1 MFLAHKFTSWVE
13 FSKVGSSQSHE
24 ASAAQPVWGICFQDG
39 SLTWLSSWWGYQLG
53 VHLGLL
59 ARGHSLGLIGLPH
72 SMTAEFQKQALKEAQ
87 MEAARVLINQ
97 PKKSQNIPLQHSMI
111 KQIPKAS
118 PDLRGEMPSFSRR
131 RSKIICTHC

>member
-1 MFLAHKFTSWVE
+1 MVLAQKFTSWVE
-13 FSKVGSSQSHE
+13 FSKVGSSRSHE
-24 ASAAQPVWGICFQDG
+24 ASAAQLVWGIRFQDG
-39 SLTWLSSWWGYQLG
+39 SLTWLSSWWGYQLA

-59 ARGHSLGLIGLPH
+59 ARGHSLGLTGLPH

-111 KQIPKAS
+111 KQISKAS
-118 PDLRGEMPSFSRR
+118 PDLGGEIAIFQ
-131 RSKIICTHC
+131 